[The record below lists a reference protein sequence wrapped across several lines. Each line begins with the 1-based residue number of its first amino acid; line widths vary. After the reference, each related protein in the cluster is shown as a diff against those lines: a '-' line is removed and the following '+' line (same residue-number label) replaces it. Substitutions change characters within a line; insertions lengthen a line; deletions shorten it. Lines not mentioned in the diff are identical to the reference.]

1 MSKERF
7 CPECGAKLAEN
18 EHFCPDCGADIETT
32 ALPPEPVKP
41 AIERSAPAKGQGSGF
56 IGTGARINANGGISN
71 TSNSVSTTTMTKNT
85 SVNTQSVD
93 NSSTVNNNTTIVMG
107 GKDKSEYCEV
117 CGNPF
122 GDKHARC
129 PKCGKQICFDCKV
142 KSKNRC
148 IECEKKAVNEYRVAF
163 QQLLLT
169 TNGNI
174 GIAGRQMMDSK
185 ARELDVEDVKAGIE
199 KELTD
204 LYRPAVK
211 PTQPVVSHE
220 APQNTHVFRPAAAP
234 NTASASQSQK
244 SIGTITGGTPVPPR
258 GGHRDNGKN
267 TGETKNKWLIPVLAA
282 IVIIAA
288 LVLILKPKDKK
299 AEPAVPLSVLSQQL
313 YDTCMIRR
321 EKTKVLPQMPDKTRV
336 DLFVEISNEPE
347 YNLAAADLA
356 AYLREYTEC
365 TDCEIRR
372 KMRMEALVRFM
383 TLRSLATMG
392 KIAQAVDFIRTFL
405 SSGKKLIVFCSLHDI
420 VDKLKK
426 AFPGAVT
433 VTGRD
438 SMANKQAAVDA
449 FQSNPCVQLIICS
462 IKAAG
467 VGLTLTAASDVAFV
481 ELAWTYADCCQCEDR
496 AHRIGQKDNVTC
508 YYLLGRGTIDQTI
521 YSLIN
526 RKKSIANEIMNADDD
541 IPTDEIYFN
550 ESGKRSYRIFVV
562 STAFPSNGKSAAL

>member
-148 IECEKKAVNEYRVAF
+148 IECEKKAINEYRVAF

-220 APQNTHVFRPAAAP
+220 APQNTHVFRQAAAP

-299 AEPAVPLSVLSQQL
+299 AESTSAPVGTEQLQPATTPQQPAA
-313 YDTCMIRR
+313 T
-321 EKTKVLPQMPDKTRV
+321 TAQP
-336 DLFVEISNEPE
+336 EPE
-347 YNLAAADLA
+347 KVVPKKTQEAQKPAPEPKIDSEYEAGMAAYEKGEGLEAIKHFKASGSADAYYMLGVIYEQGCGSVGKNAMMARQNFKKAADLGNA
-356 AYLREYTEC
+356 KA
-365 TDCEIRR
+365 
-372 KMRMEALVRFM
+372 KA
-383 TLRSLATMG
+383 
-392 KIAQAVDFIRTFL
+392 
-405 SSGKKLIVFCSLHDI
+405 KL
-420 VDKLKK
+420 
-426 AFPGAVT
+426 
-433 VTGRD
+433 
-438 SMANKQAAVDA
+438 
-449 FQSNPCVQLIICS
+449 
-462 IKAAG
+462 
-467 VGLTLTAASDVAFV
+467 
-481 ELAWTYADCCQCEDR
+481 
-496 AHRIGQKDNVTC
+496 
-508 YYLLGRGTIDQTI
+508 
-521 YSLIN
+521 
-526 RKKSIANEIMNADDD
+526 
-541 IPTDEIYFN
+541 
-550 ESGKRSYRIFVV
+550 
-562 STAFPSNGKSAAL
+562 

>member
-41 AIERSAPAKGQGSGF
+41 AIERSAPAKGQESGF

-148 IECEKKAVNEYRVAF
+148 IECEKKAINEYRVAF

-204 LYRPAVK
+204 LLQACCQTDVARR
-211 PTQPVVSHE
+211 Q
-220 APQNTHVFRPAAAP
+220 
-234 NTASASQSQK
+234 
-244 SIGTITGGTPVPPR
+244 PR
-258 GGHRDNGKN
+258 GTSKHAC
-267 TGETKNKWLIPVLAA
+267 IP
-282 IVIIAA
+282 
-288 LVLILKPKDKK
+288 
-299 AEPAVPLSVLSQQL
+299 
-313 YDTCMIRR
+313 
-321 EKTKVLPQMPDKTRV
+321 
-336 DLFVEISNEPE
+336 
-347 YNLAAADLA
+347 
-356 AYLREYTEC
+356 
-365 TDCEIRR
+365 
-372 KMRMEALVRFM
+372 
-383 TLRSLATMG
+383 
-392 KIAQAVDFIRTFL
+392 
-405 SSGKKLIVFCSLHDI
+405 SG
-420 VDKLKK
+420 
-426 AFPGAVT
+426 
-433 VTGRD
+433 
-438 SMANKQAAVDA
+438 
-449 FQSNPCVQLIICS
+449 
-462 IKAAG
+462 
-467 VGLTLTAASDVAFV
+467 
-481 ELAWTYADCCQCEDR
+481 
-496 AHRIGQKDNVTC
+496 
-508 YYLLGRGTIDQTI
+508 
-521 YSLIN
+521 
-526 RKKSIANEIMNADDD
+526 
-541 IPTDEIYFN
+541 
-550 ESGKRSYRIFVV
+550 SG
-562 STAFPSNGKSAAL
+562 P